1 MCCRTIW
8 TFALLTLLAPVA
20 PSTVHRRTPHE
31 PTHTKTRLKQYR
43 KSTFGPGAVA
53 RSAAGAGVQQWR
65 NHPREW
71 GHGVKGYGRRFASGF
86 GQHAVKNTIQFGVGA
101 LRHEDPRST
110 RPLKPKGFRPK
121 IKDAFRNTFTV
132 RRYGHQKRG
141 LAAGRISGA
150 MGAGLISRAWQPS
163 SLATAGAGLQSGG
176 ISLGADLAINT
187 AREFI
192 PDKKKHGRTR
202 HIATNNL
209 HRR

>member
-1 MCCRTIW
+1 VYRRTIR
-8 TFALLTLLAPVA
+8 TFALLALLACVA
-20 PSTVHRRTPHE
+20 TPAVHRQTSHE
-31 PTHTKTRLKQYR
+31 PSHAKMRLKHYR

-65 NHPREW
+65 NHPRQW
-71 GHGVKGYGRRFASGF
+71 GHGAKGYGRRFASGF

-110 RPLKPKGFRPK
+110 HPLKPKGFRPK
-121 IKDAFRNTFTV
+121 MKDAFRNTFTV

-141 LAAGRISGA
+141 VAAGRISGA
-150 MGAGLISRAWQPS
+150 M
-163 SLATAGAGLQSGG
+163 GAGLQSGG

-192 PDKKKHGRTR
+192 PDKKKH
-202 HIATNNL
+202 
-209 HRR
+209 RRSRR

>member
-1 MCCRTIW
+1 MRMK
-8 TFALLTLLAPVA
+8 
-20 PSTVHRRTPHE
+20 H
-31 PTHTKTRLKQYR
+31 YR
-43 KSTFGPGAVA
+43 KTTFGSGAVA
-53 RSAAGAGVQQWR
+53 RSAAGAGIQQWR

-71 GHGVKGYGRRFASGF
+71 GHGVGGYGRRFASGF
-86 GQHAVKNTIQFGVGA
+86 GHHAVKNTIQFGVGA

-141 LAAGRISGA
+141 VAAGRISGA
-150 MGAGLISRAWQPS
+150 MGAGLISRAWQPA

-192 PDKKKHGRTR
+192 PDKKKHGRAR
-202 HIATNNL
+202 HIATYNR
-209 HRR
+209 HRP

>member
-1 MCCRTIW
+1 MCSRTIRALAS
-8 TFALLTLLAPVA
+8 FALLAAAAQPA
-20 PSTVHRRTPHE
+20 VHRPSPHE
-31 PTHTKTRLKQYR
+31 PSHAKTRLKQYR

-53 RSAAGAGVQQWR
+53 RSAAGAGIQQWR
-65 NHPREW
+65 NHPRQW

-121 IKDAFRNTFTV
+121 LKDAVRNTFTV
-132 RRYGHQKRG
+132 RRYGHRKRG
-141 LAAGRISGA
+141 VAAGRISGA
-150 MGAGLISRAWQPS
+150 VGAGLISRAWQPS
-163 SLATAGAGLQSGG
+163 SLATVGSGLQSGG

-192 PDKKKHGRTR
+192 PDKKKH
-202 HIATNNL
+202 
-209 HRR
+209 RRASR

>member
-1 MCCRTIW
+1 MRPVCCRTIR
-8 TFALLTLLAPVA
+8 TIALLALFTSMASSA
-20 PSTVHRRTPHE
+20 VHRQTPHE
-31 PTHTKTRLKQYR
+31 PSHGKLRVTQYR

-65 NHPREW
+65 NHPRQW

-121 IKDAFRNTFTV
+121 MKDAFRNTFTV

-141 LAAGRISGA
+141 VAAGRISGA
-150 MGAGLISRAWQPS
+150 MGAGLISRAWQPAAF
-163 SLATAGAGLQSGG
+163 ATAGAGLQSGG

-192 PDKKKHGRTR
+192 PDRKKHSRAR
-202 HIATNNL
+202 HSSQ
-209 HRR
+209 RR